1 MNLKNRTLPELEGE
15 LKTLGQPA
23 FRAKQVYGWLHK
35 GVRSYEEMEASVLT
49 AESHLIAALAEEV
62 ASEQGRFVSAFTAEL
77 GSKGL
82 EHLEIGPVAQLML
95 GPQA

>member
-1 MNLKNRTLPELEGE
+1 M
-15 LKTLGQPA
+15 A
-23 FRAKQVYGWLHK
+23 FIVDDEESAAEDNM
-35 GVRSYEEMEASVLT
+35 VRSYEEMEASVLT

-77 GSKGL
+77 GSKSL